1 MKKNKLTQFLTE
13 ALILEESG
21 FSWQFRLALAAS
33 VAVFLLSVLVAS
45 QIHMNEAV
53 IARGQFRPKSFV
65 HKVQPSEGGIV
76 EEIRVQ
82 EGDRVTK
89 GALLLR
95 LKNATTTANQEQTE
109 GRLAGSM
116 ARAARLQAFLLGKAP
131 DFSGVPGKYK
141 ELIRDQMAL
150 LQAQNQSRKAN
161 QWVFAT
167 QEEQKRAEI
176 SQIEEEIKST
186 HNRAE
191 IDESL
196 LSLQSRL
203 AKKNLAPRV
212 TQLEAKRAVLG
223 STKDV
228 RSLEIRLNKA
238 RASLQEV
245 ILKRKSFDDD
255 LMAQAQQELG
265 EVNSE
270 VAQMREVLNKLD
282 DHRKRLDIRSP
293 IAGRVQNLRFRT
305 IGAVAAV
312 GDLLLQVI
320 PEDDEV
326 ILDMNISP
334 KDIGFVRTGQAV
346 VMRVT
351 SFDADRYGTVSGVLT
366 AISPFTYMDPDKQV
380 YYKGTVRPEKRTV
393 GRSGQNYFILPGM
406 WADAEI
412 ITGSRSLLEYLL
424 KPLLVPLT
432 VSASDHLNH

>member
-21 FSWQFRLALAAS
+21 FSWQFRLAMASS
-33 VAVFLLSVLVAS
+33 VAVFLLSLLVAS
-45 QIHMNEAV
+45 QIQMNEAV
-53 IARGQFRPKSFV
+53 MARGQFRPKSFV
-65 HKVQPSEGGIV
+65 HKVQPSEGGLV
-76 EEIRVQ
+76 EEIKVQ
-82 EGDRVTK
+82 EGDRVEK

-95 LKNATTTANQEQTE
+95 LRNATTTANQEQTE
-109 GRLAGSM
+109 GRLAGSL
-116 ARAARLQAFLLGKAP
+116 ARAARLTAFMQGTSP
-131 DFSGVPGKYK
+131 DFSAVDSKHK
-141 ELIRDQMAL
+141 DLIRDQMAL

-161 QWVFAT
+161 LWVFAT

-203 AKKNLAPRV
+203 AKKNLVPRV
-212 TQLEAKRAVLG
+212 TQLEAKRTVLG
-223 STKDV
+223 STKDI
-228 RSLEIRLNKA
+228 RSLDIRLNKA

-255 LMAQAQQELG
+255 LMTQAQQELG
-265 EVNSE
+265 EVMSE
-270 VAQMREVLNKLD
+270 AAQTREALNKLD
-282 DHRKRLDIRSP
+282 DHRKRLDILAP

-312 GDLLLQVI
+312 GDLLLQII
-320 PEDDEV
+320 PEDDQV

-334 KDIGFVRTGQAV
+334 KDIGFVRIGQSV

-351 SFDADRYGTVSGVLT
+351 SFDADRYGTVSGELT

-380 YYKGTVRPEKRTV
+380 YYKGTVRPDRRTV
-393 GRSGQNYFILPGM
+393 GRSGQHYFILPGM

-412 ITGSRSLLEYLL
+412 ITGNRSLLTYLL
-424 KPLLVPLT
+424 KPLLGPLT
-432 VSASDHLNH
+432 ATVSGHFDR